1 MTASPS
7 PAEVA
12 AVAALTADFP
22 PWHAFLSRG
31 TEPRS
36 GLPASRGGRVWAN
49 RVLPVHP
56 HADARPL
63 TEQFTGCGETI
74 DADTP
79 GQMRDLLTARC
90 PS

>member
-1 MTASPS
+1 MTAIPS
-7 PAEVA
+7 AAEVA
-12 AVAALTADFP
+12 SLTADFP
-22 PWHAFLSRG
+22 PWHAFVSTG
-31 TEPRS
+31 TPWT
-36 GLPASRGGRVWAN
+36 GSRGGRVWAC
-49 RVLPVHP
+49 RCLPVHP